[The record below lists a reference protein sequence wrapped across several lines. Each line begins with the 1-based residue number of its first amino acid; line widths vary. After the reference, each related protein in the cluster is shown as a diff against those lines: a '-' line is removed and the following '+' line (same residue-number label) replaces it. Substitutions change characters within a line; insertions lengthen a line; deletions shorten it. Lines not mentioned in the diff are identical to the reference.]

1 MRLASTL
8 RRASLVSLGYVCAV
22 FAAVFVAVFLLQG
35 SAIGSASDLTGAMA
49 TGLIFTFPTALPGF
63 ILALYVARVS
73 KRRHWL
79 FFSIAGALN
88 VLPAFL
94 FLELFFQF
102 NGETGESFLQS
113 SLPLFCLP
121 GGFLGGLSFWLVAHG
136 SSDASPEGAT
146 S

>member
-1 MRLASTL
+1 M
-8 RRASLVSLGYVCAV
+8 VSLGYVCAV
-22 FAAVFVAVFLLQG
+22 FAAVFVSVFLYQG
-35 SAIGSASDLTGAMA
+35 SSIGSALDLMTGIA

-63 ILALYVARVS
+63 ILALYVAKVFE
-73 KRRHWL
+73 RRHWL

-102 NGETGESFLQS
+102 NGETAGSFLQS

-136 SSDASPEGAT
+136 SSDASPKGVT